1 MKNIIIFAA
10 IIFLCQCKK
19 TPENHYPNENIVM
32 DNAQATLYFHTVFRE
47 AENAWAFIDSMDY
60 RDSTYYKESNKS
72 TSYIKYTFKESEKPE
87 SEKTVTVDYYA
98 WVTNQFLL
106 EGTITVKF
114 GIDSYRTV
122 GSTASVYLTDFSI
135 NQQFV
140 EASSTIKFNKTVD
153 GKDTYTYTLRDGAAI
168 HEQGYSAMPVLITCA
183 IGNGQYERIEGNE
196 TLTQEDDVWVY
207 SGVMTGMLRNDPNL
221 KYTNTVRPPYTD
233 NSVNIDERVYYTTDC
248 ITAKQGV
255 SQIKIAKRPDIVF
268 WYECNRCFFG
278 SVEHMD

>member
-1 MKNIIIFAA
+1 VKNIIIFAA

-196 TLTQEDDVWVY
+196 TLTQKDDVWVY

-221 KYTNTVRPPYTD
+221 KYTNTIVDSYSD
-233 NSVNIDERVYYTTDC
+233 NGDVKDRRVYYSMDC
-248 ITAKQGV
+248 KFAEQGL
-255 SQIKIAKRPDIVF
+255 SQITFLKRPLIVF
-268 WYECNRCFFG
+268 EYGCNGYNFFT
-278 SVEHMD
+278 VTHFD